1 MAAQVSPPVRV
12 CDALAYAVAGLPIF
26 PCRGDKSP
34 LTPHG
39 CKDASVDPAQVF
51 TWWERFAPAALGLAT
66 GPGSGVWVLDVDA
79 PKPGREAD
87 GRDTLAELERQ
98 HGPLPATVEQRT
110 GGGGRQL
117 FFAWPQEGP
126 PVRNSASRIGPGLDV
141 RGQGGYV
148 VLPPS
153 LHPSGNRYAWVPGRS
168 PGALAPAEAPS
179 WLLALVNDGGDAP
192 TPAPFRPPAKPG
204 GATAYGQKAM
214 AEELALLAGV
224 GAGQRNDSLNRAA
237 FRLGQLAAGG
247 QLKRAQVEAALL
259 GAARSLGLS
268 EREAKATINSGLEAG
283 QREPRGPTDS
293 APIAMLQT
301 WPELVPFDS
310 FEPQPLPVGVLPGW
324 ARDFVL
330 AAAEHLQVASC
341 LVLANVLGAVATI
354 TARVFRM
361 EVRPGYQEPLN
372 LYLLAPAPP
381 AERKTGTQAI
391 CLAPLYAWER
401 ERSEA
406 MAGQINEARSRR
418 KSQEAVIAG
427 LRTKLGKAKPDE
439 RERLMRE
446 IASLEMT
453 LPEVPQ
459 APRLLAD
466 DITAEALAA
475 LMADHDQ
482 CLGIA
487 SAEGGLFDTL
497 AGRYSNGVPNLDLV
511 LKAHAGEPVRV
522 DRKNA
527 PPIIMNSP
535 ALTLCLSPQPEVV
548 SGLMGKPGFRGR
560 GLLGRFAYILPQTR
574 LGRRMVDA
582 PPIPQ
587 ATRRAFDDA
596 LRRLLDLP
604 WTSDE
609 HGEPAAHVLH
619 LERRAYLA
627 WVEFAEAIEPELA
640 EGGSFEGVRDWAGKL
655 PGLAARLAGN
665 LHAMEHLE
673 RATGLAVAE
682 STMARA
688 LDLAAALAGHAL
700 AAFGMMGADHD
711 VEAAK
716 RVLAWIRRDHIERF
730 TMREAHRA
738 VRGLLQKAEQVRA
751 ALSILEERGH
761 VLAEPAPKTSAPGR
775 PASPSYIV
783 NPKALA
789 VV

>member
-1 MAAQVSPPVRV
+1 LGY
-12 CDALAYAVAGLPIF
+12 ALAGRPVF
-26 PCRGDKSP
+26 PCRRDKTP

-39 CKDASVDPAQVF
+39 YKDASVDPAQIF
-51 TWWERFAPAALGLAT
+51 AWWGSLEPEALGLAT
-66 GPGSGVWVLDVDA
+66 GPASGLWVLDVDA

-117 FFAWPQEGP
+117 FFAWPQEGH
-126 PVRNSASRIGPGLDV
+126 PVKNSASRIGPGLDV

-153 LHPSGNRYAWVPGRS
+153 LHPSGNRYAWVPDRS
-168 PGALAPAEAPS
+168 PGALAPAEAPG
-179 WLLALVNDGGDAP
+179 WLLALARGEGDVP
-192 TPAPFRPPAKPG
+192 TPPPSRPPAKPD
-204 GATAYGQKAM
+204 GATAYGQKAL
-214 AEELALLAGV
+214 AEELSLLAGV
-224 GAGQRNDSLNRAA
+224 GEGQRNDSLNRAA
-237 FRLGQLAAGG
+237 FRLGQLVSGG
-247 QLKRAQVEAALL
+247 QLERLPVEAALV
-259 GAARSLGLS
+259 GVARSLGLS
-268 EREAKATINSGLEAG
+268 EKEAKATITSGLEAG

-293 APIAMLQT
+293 APIAMPQT

-310 FEPQPLPVGVLPGW
+310 FEAPLLSVDVLPGW

-330 AAAEHLQVASC
+330 AAAEHLQVAPC

-406 MAGQINEARSRR
+406 MAGQIKDAQSRR

-427 LRTKLGKAKPDE
+427 LRTKLGKAKPAE
-439 RERLMRE
+439 REGLMRE

-453 LPEVPQ
+453 LTEVPQ

-475 LMADHDQ
+475 LMADHGQ
-482 CLGIA
+482 RLGIA
-487 SAEGGLFDTL
+487 STEGGLFDTL

-527 PPIIMNSP
+527 PPIIMNNP
-535 ALTLCLSPQPEVV
+535 ALTLCLSPQPEVLA
-548 SGLMGKPGFRGR
+548 GLMGKPGFRGR
-560 GLLGRFAYILPQTR
+560 GLLGRFVYVLPQSR
-574 LGRRMVDA
+574 LGSRTAHA
-582 PPIPQ
+582 PAMPGHVQSAYEQ
-587 ATRRAFDDA
+587 A
-596 LRRLLDLP
+596 LGRLLDLP
-604 WTSDE
+604 MAQGE
-609 HGEPAAHVLH
+609 AGEPAQHVLQTSAKAQDAWSRYF
-619 LERRAYLA
+619 ETVEPQLA
-627 WVEFAEAIEPELA
+627 AGGRFEAI
-640 EGGSFEGVRDWAGKL
+640 RDWAGKL

-665 LHAMEHLE
+665 LHALEHLE
-673 RATGLAVAE
+673 QAPHLAISWETMERAVEFSTGLE
-682 STMARA
+682 E
-688 LDLAAALAGHAL
+688 HAL
-700 AAFGMMGADHD
+700 AAFGLMGADTD

-716 RVLAWIRRDHIERF
+716 HLLAWIRREHVERF
-730 TMREAHRA
+730 TAREAHRG
-738 VRGLLQKAEQVRA
+738 VMGRYPKAEQVRA

-761 VLAEPAPKTSAPGR
+761 ILAEPVPKTNGPGR
-775 PASPSYIV
+775 PVSPGYVV
-783 NPKALA
+783 NPRASEG
-789 VV
+789 